1 MNSSGNDRSIDV
13 PRDWRAYFFKPWR
26 LPKLLVPMC
35 VPPSLSVSVC
45 CSAPTGRFI
54 YPWFSFAF
62 HSIINNIKVPFV
74 YLENFEILNNLS
86 YVSLIFL
93 QSCITW
99 HLCASFFPLT
109 TCCFKSIGDLHGLLE
124 ASDGNQ
130 CYSFLEIVYPTPF
143 IVTPSQ
149 VWVSIYNPNDTS
161 SVSGYLVHHTP
172 WYNDLLG
179 HVILYLHKIKV

>member
-1 MNSSGNDRSIDV
+1 MSPGIGGHTFLNPEGSLKYSCPCV
-13 PRDWRAYFFKPWR
+13 FC
-26 LPKLLVPMC
+26 LLC
-35 VPPSLSVSVC
+35 LSVSVVLLPQGD
-45 CSAPTGRFI
+45 SSTL
-54 YPWFSFAF
+54 WFSFAF
-62 HSIINNIKVPFV
+62 HSIINNRKVPFV

-99 HLCASFFPLT
+99 HLCASFIPLT

-130 CYSFLEIVYPTPF
+130 CYSFVELVYPTPF
-143 IVTPSQ
+143 ILTPSQ
-149 VWVSIYNPNDTS
+149 VWVSIYNSNDTS

-179 HVILYLHKIKV
+179 RVILYLDKIKV